1 MSTIRETPMPPSNAS
16 ADANSGVPERRAREP
31 RRGRSM
37 LVRSMHPV
45 ALNAVALAVFL
56 LVWHA
61 IAVAVGSPFLPG
73 PWQIAQAFMRLAQ
86 HGDTQG
92 TSLLTHAWASL
103 ERVLAGFCAGVALGI
118 PLGLLMGL
126 YPGAYGATR
135 SVIEPFRFIPPIA
148 WIPLAIIL
156 FSGLT
161 RYAFLIFL
169 SAFFPVFTST
179 AVGVRRVEP
188 LHRKVARVYGGGK
201 LYVLTHVVIPT
212 VLPDILGGMRVAMG
226 AAWLTIVAAELAGGT
241 NEGLGRMMVNYAELL
256 KISEIV
262 VGMIIIGAI
271 GFALNE
277 ILLLVEK
284 RLFRWRWQVSL

>member
-1 MSTIRETPMPPSNAS
+1 
-16 ADANSGVPERRAREP
+16 
-31 RRGRSM
+31 
-37 LVRSMHPV
+37 
-45 ALNAVALAVFL
+45 
-56 LVWHA
+56 
-61 IAVAVGSPFLPG
+61 
-73 PWQIAQAFMRLAQ
+73 
-86 HGDTQG
+86 
-92 TSLLTHAWASL
+92 HAWASL
-103 ERVLAGFCAGVALGI
+103 ARVLAGFAVGVVLGI

-126 YPGAYGATR
+126 YPGFYRATR

-156 FSGLT
+156 FSGMT

-256 KISEIV
+256 KIAEIV

-284 RLFRWRWQVSL
+284 RLFRWRWQVTL

>member
-1 MSTIRETPMPPSNAS
+1 VSTLTDTTPAQSEEPNDTS
-16 ADANSGVPERRAREP
+16 AVLHAHRAGLWEP
-31 RRGRSM
+31 LR
-37 LVRSMHPV
+37 PA
-45 ALNAVALAVFL
+45 ALNVLALALFL

-61 IAVAVGSPFLPG
+61 IALVVASPFLPG
-73 PWQIAQAFMRLAQ
+73 PWQIARAFVQLAR

-103 ERVLAGFCAGVALGI
+103 ARVLTGFAVGVVLGI
-118 PLGLLMGL
+118 PLGLLVGL
-126 YPGAYGATR
+126 YPGFYRGTR

-156 FSGLT
+156 FSGMT

-256 KISEIV
+256 KIAEIV

-284 RLFRWRWQVSL
+284 HLFRLRWQVTL